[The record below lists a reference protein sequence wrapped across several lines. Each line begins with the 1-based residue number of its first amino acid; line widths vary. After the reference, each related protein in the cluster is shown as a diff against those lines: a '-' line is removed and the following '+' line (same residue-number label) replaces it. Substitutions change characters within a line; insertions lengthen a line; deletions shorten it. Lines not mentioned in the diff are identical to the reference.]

1 MSSISFFGRLQKV
14 NGQLIYCKDKDAK
27 AYEEFKKILQE
38 GDYIELYAEQA
49 GDDGTLAQ
57 LAKVHAMIHE
67 LSRHTG
73 YTFSETKMLIKEK
86 AGLCLIREQAGREIF
101 LCASFGD
108 CDKDE
113 LSAAI
118 KACYEMGEETGH
130 PLM

>member
-1 MSSISFFGRLQKV
+1 MGSLNFFGKLKKV
-14 NGQLIYCKDKDAK
+14 NGTLVYVKPQDTIDYQKFKDLIPEG
-27 AYEEFKKILQE
+27 AYV
-38 GDYIELYAEQA
+38 ELYAEEA

-86 AGLCLIREQAGREIF
+86 AGLCLVRNEAGREIF

-108 CDKDE
+108 CDRDE
-113 LSAAI
+113 LSMAI
-118 KACYEMGEETGH
+118 KACYEMGEQTGH
-130 PLM
+130 TMW